1 MPIIFFL
8 DSLDADGSIPQAFC
22 YVPNMDQVNR
32 YKNYKKLLDSA
43 GAGRKQLNNTPKPNG
58 DRLGNINSALASGL
72 RQNPQNNE
80 PHLMTVQEF
89 LLTSSSSGFDSGS
102 SSRRSSQQTL
112 ESGSATPQAAT
123 GSPNSRVMS
132 SSRFIASLEN
142 LIERYERV
150 RGGTD
155 NNNTT
160 SSSLP
165 SSKKEIVEYTDQD
178 FDVSGRTAYNV
189 WEHVCSDKIWENVL
203 EYYYS
208 TCTTTD
214 ARKTQCF
221 QLKGIDLTQP
231 ENPKR
236 LAKTLLFKAT
246 RNNEKLKCVSSK
258 RKREKERTNSAQL
271 TFATPENEELLSCYD
286 GSDDI
291 LNEVTATVNDLIN
304 KVVHATSSLNI
315 ENPPLEQAP
324 SRSTIPKIF
333 AENDEKSPITNK
345 RSATR
350 RKDAP
355 LFSTTIKPSEKRK
368 PASTDSKKQ
377 LVNIDTNTEMTNQ
390 ISSCPSALRWTRK
403 HDFDLIDYMV
413 TLRKGNESESMVLV
427 RINNLFHIYI
437 FNCYKVS
444 QK

>member
-1 MPIIFFL
+1 
-8 DSLDADGSIPQAFC
+8 
-22 YVPNMDQVNR
+22 MDQVNR

-43 GAGRKQLNNTPKPNG
+43 GAGKKQLKNTPKLNG
-58 DRLGNINSALASGL
+58 DRLGNING

-89 LLTSSSSGFDSGS
+89 LLTSSSSGFESGS

-112 ESGSATPQAAT
+112 ESGSATPQAAA
-123 GSPNSRVMS
+123 GSPNNRVMS

-155 NNNTT
+155 VSNTT

-165 SSKKEIVEYTDQD
+165 TSKKEIVEYTDQD

-214 ARKTQCF
+214 ARRTQCF
-221 QLKGIDLTQP
+221 QLKGIDLSQP

-246 RNNEKLKCVSSK
+246 KNNEKLKCVASK
-258 RKREKERTNSAQL
+258 RKREKECTNSALL
-271 TFATPENEELLSCYD
+271 TFQTPENEETLCCD
-286 GSDDI
+286 GGSDDI
-291 LNEVTATVNDLIN
+291 LNEVKATVDDLVN
-304 KVVHATSSLNI
+304 KVVHASSPSND
-315 ENPPLEQAP
+315 EKPPLDQAHT
-324 SRSTIPKIF
+324 RSTIPKTL
-333 AENDEKSPITNK
+333 AGNDEKSPFPNK
-345 RSATR
+345 GIATR
-350 RKDAP
+350 RKDTP
-355 LFSTTIKPSEKRK
+355 LFSTTTTTTTKPNEKKK
-368 PASTDSKKQ
+368 PASSDSKRQ

-390 ISSCPSALRWTRK
+390 ISSCPSASRWSRK
-403 HDFDLIDYMV
+403 HDLDLIDYMV
-413 TLRKGNESESMVLV
+413 TLRKGNESETMVLV
-427 RINNLFHIYI
+427 IIKNMF
-437 FNCYKVS
+437 
-444 QK
+444 